1 MKNQFILFNAADN
14 MMSNSINQYEFD
26 KSLLLNILF
35 QDKLILHEAY
45 YFGSENL
52 INHLNNDKVSITLF
66 EAASKSGLIIP
77 AYRNEKTSTLED
89 VYTKMEDIYT
99 GNNSGF
105 NPLLDK
111 HTRNVLFS
119 ISEKLSLNGD
129 TFYWPKADENG
140 NSLGESYFELVK
152 EQLSKEEFNGNVLK
166 DQQRISSIN
175 KYWEGT
181 EKWRLEFLEQAA
193 ENTQKNG
200 NNGMQR
206 HELMKLIQ
214 KDIGIPAD
222 LDININHILKIKDKT
237 IQKNALVFTKWTTQL
252 HHLNM
257 AKYFNSSVNLP
268 NYDLDTD
275 FLGDI
280 AFNNHTKTTNVIS
293 ELKDENDKCLVKLP
307 PLENLLSE
315 NPTNLIKIRKDFGD
329 AYIYALK
336 KWQDEP
342 NEENLEIVKVALNR
356 YCKKICNWYSTKEP
370 VNVEIQL
377 KKKKN
382 QLGKE
387 GLDFILS
394 GASTVIP
401 VAGIVVA
408 AGKLGYAFYKFFKKG
423 RKKVNEQS
431 VEINLV

>member
-14 MMSNSINQYEFD
+14 MMANSINQYEFD

-52 INHLNNDKVSITLF
+52 IRHLNNDKVSVTLF
-66 EAASKSGLIIP
+66 EAASKAGLIIP
-77 AYRNEKTSTLED
+77 AYRDEKTSTLED
-89 VYTKMEDIYT
+89 VYKNMEEIYS
-99 GNNSGF
+99 GNHSGF

-111 HTRNVLFS
+111 HTRNTLFS
-119 ISEKLSLNGD
+119 ISEKLSLDNH
-129 TFYWPKADENG
+129 TFYWPKTNEAG
-140 NSLGESYFELVK
+140 FSLGESYFALLK
-152 EQLSKEEFNGNVLK
+152 EQLSKKNFDEGILK
-166 DQQRISSIN
+166 DEERKNSI
-175 KYWEGT
+175 KDHWENT
-181 EKWRLEFLEQAA
+181 ERWRHGFIEQAA
-193 ENTQKNG
+193 ENTRKNG
-200 NNGMQR
+200 NSGIQR
-206 HELMKLIQ
+206 HELMKLLQ

-222 LDININHILKIKDKT
+222 LDININHILKIKDKA

-257 AKYFNSSVNLP
+257 ANYFNASVNLP
-268 NYDLDTD
+268 DYDLSTD
-275 FLGDI
+275 FLGDV
-280 AFNNHTKTTNVIS
+280 AYNSHTKTTNVIS

-307 PLENLLSE
+307 PIENLLSE
-315 NPTNLIKIRKDFGD
+315 NPLNLIKIREDYGD

-336 KWQDEP
+336 KWQNEP

-356 YCKKICNWYSTKEP
+356 YCEKICNWYSTKEP

-377 KKKKN
+377 KKKR
-382 QLGKE
+382 QELGKE

-394 GASTVIP
+394 GASTIIP

-408 AGKLGYAFYKFFKKG
+408 AGKLGYAFYKFFKNSQDNTK
-423 RKKVNEQS
+423 ETS
-431 VEINLV
+431 IEINLI